1 MRVCLSSKKGGDFNP
16 SEKKSVKFG
25 KLWGK
30 ENVYMKTATWSCPFN
45 ISITSVPKRKHT
57 FQIKKLSMLL
67 RETIVGGPIPYQ
79 LRAGMYTTHTNPC
92 NSSFKAVIGYP
103 LVQHVSYQ
111 QSLSHTSRCTSQ
123 DPGAKQTDTLHHIDH
138 MQLLT
143 YLGRHWNF
151 FWTLKLVLDLRCQ
164 SCQSYII
171 SQKLENSPGIQG
183 FLSKNLRH
191 SAFQGHNVFPRKQ
204 REVSPHPFPIFP

>member
-111 QSLSHTSRCTSQ
+111 QSLSHTSRCTS
-123 DPGAKQTDTLHHIDH
+123 
-138 MQLLT
+138 
-143 YLGRHWNF
+143 
-151 FWTLKLVLDLRCQ
+151 
-164 SCQSYII
+164 
-171 SQKLENSPGIQG
+171 
-183 FLSKNLRH
+183 
-191 SAFQGHNVFPRKQ
+191 
-204 REVSPHPFPIFP
+204 